1 MKSSIFSHKN
11 SHFLGEMSMFYEK
24 LQSLCAKNGV
34 SVTKMCQ
41 EIGLATSAPVRWK
54 RGSVPNMTTLF
65 KIAEYFGI
73 EPEYFLADNY
83 TSYVEWLAEKKHMSV
98 AQVISPK
105 WMEEETQPVE
115 PDPYG
120 VLLPLLKQ
128 LTPAQVQRVKD
139 FISGLLS

>member
-1 MKSSIFSHKN
+1 
-11 SHFLGEMSMFYEK
+11 MFYQK
-24 LQSLCAKNGV
+24 LVALCAKNDISV
-34 SVTKMCQ
+34 SKMCKD
-41 EIGLATSAPVRWK
+41 IGLVPSASARWK

-98 AQVISPK
+98 AQVINPK
-105 WMEEETQPVE
+105 WMEEEVQPVE
-115 PDPYG
+115 PDPYE
-120 VLLPLLKQ
+120 VLIPLLKQ

>member
-1 MKSSIFSHKN
+1 
-11 SHFLGEMSMFYEK
+11 MFYDK
-24 LQSLCAKNGV
+24 LIQLCNQKGV
-34 SVTKMCQ
+34 SVTRMCQ
-41 EIGLATSAPVRWK
+41 DIGLSNATATKWKKGKAPRY
-54 RGSVPNMTTLF
+54 STLF
-65 KIAEYFGI
+65 KIAEYFNV
-73 EPEYFLADNY
+73 EVEYFLADNY

-115 PDPYG
+115 PDPYE

>member
-1 MKSSIFSHKN
+1 
-11 SHFLGEMSMFYEK
+11 MFYQK
-24 LQSLCAKNGV
+24 LVALCAKNNISV
-34 SVTKMCQ
+34 SKMCKD
-41 EIGLATSAPVRWK
+41 IGLVPSASARWK
-54 RGSVPNMTTLF
+54 QGSVPNMTTLF

-115 PDPYG
+115 PDPYE
-120 VLLPLLKQ
+120 VLIPLLKQ

>member
-1 MKSSIFSHKN
+1 
-11 SHFLGEMSMFYEK
+11 MFYEK
-24 LQSLCAKNGV
+24 LQSLCAKNGI

-98 AQVISPK
+98 AQVINPK
-105 WMEEETQPVE
+105 WMEKE
-115 PDPYG
+115 
-120 VLLPLLKQ
+120 
-128 LTPAQVQRVKD
+128 QV
-139 FISGLLS
+139 